1 MGRGVARGGAG
12 GLGPP
17 REQRQKISVSC
28 RSTEYGCDVL
38 YIRKRLN
45 IFVFLPSGAGAEGRG
60 GVMMSRQPSLT
71 CRSWSDPGKNGGGEV
86 RGVVVA
92 ASPS

>member
-1 MGRGVARGGAG
+1 MYSTATTYVRGSTSRDVAKGGGLG

-28 RSTEYGCDVL
+28 RSTEYGCDVV

-45 IFVFLPSGAGAEGRG
+45 IFCVYSLLVFL
-60 GVMMSRQPSLT
+60 VT
-71 CRSWSDPGKNGGGEV
+71 I
-86 RGVVVA
+86 
-92 ASPS
+92 ASN